1 MSQVFLKGG
10 GSNMNK
16 ENEAKKIILI
26 YEKITQ
32 HIILEFEE
40 RMKMNRELLEKDL
53 ENKKDFLTR
62 LDSVSSTK
70 RDNWKAQY
78 SAEDQL
84 ERGKQQAKLMLEA
97 FCIEDKT
104 KEILL
109 ESMYTE
115 AFVKINDKENE
126 EDAELDKKRNSIEK
140 RDHEED
146 HK

>member
-1 MSQVFLKGG
+1 
-10 GSNMNK
+10 MNK
-16 ENEAKKIILI
+16 ENEAKKIILV

-32 HIILEFEE
+32 HIILEFEK

-53 ENKKDFLTR
+53 ENKKDLSTR
-62 LDSVSSTK
+62 LNSVSSTK

-115 AFVKINDKENE
+115 AFVKINDKEKE